1 MRQQACLPSMKP
13 LGIALGVRISYL
25 SHRIATSVRFFVDK
39 YTEEGSR
46 LWMFHTPLAEL
57 LEDDSVGET
66 LSADSDPL
74 QHTVTPQLLQDQVSV
89 QLSSLRRR
97 YLLFYCIS
105 DFVAGY
111 CVMDHCDPLVN
122 YPFLVVGDDAPHKVR
137 LGIVQCGHEFGQ
149 RFLVQLSDCA
159 EHPLLGL
166 GGTRH
171 RAVCHLGN
179 CVETH
184 DSVG

>member
-1 MRQQACLPSMKP
+1 MKP

-25 SHRIATSVRFFVDK
+25 SHRITEKLRFCGK
-39 YTEEGSR
+39 YTEEVGR
-46 LWMFHTPLAEL
+46 LWIFYTPLAEL

-66 LSADSDPL
+66 LTADSDPL

-97 YLLFYCIS
+97 FHLEF
-105 DFVAGY
+105 FFAGY
-111 CVMDHCDPLVN
+111 CVMDHCKAKFHLIFVALI
-122 YPFLVVGDDAPHKVR
+122 YPFLVVGDDASHKVR
-137 LGIVQCGHEFGQ
+137 LGVVQCGHEFGQ

-171 RAVCHLGN
+171 RGV
-179 CVETH
+179 
-184 DSVG
+184 